1 MSQDSI
7 VIFRSYIDAIAEL
20 PAELYKEVSM
30 VLYAYAFD
38 GIEPDADASP
48 TARAMFIAL
57 KSQIDFNIARYERA
71 RKNGSKG
78 GAPKGTRN
86 NPGGR
91 RGKRTNQELTE
102 TNQELTDPEK
112 LVISDVLDVETA
124 EILPEAEEENM
135 PKVPKN
141 RRKGFVKTNQE
152 LTETNQELTDPEKL
166 VISDVLDVETAEI
179 LPEAEEENMPK
190 VPKNR
195 RKGFVKTN
203 QELTENKPTTN
214 QNGEKEL
221 TDVKELTLISNQLS
235 INNNY
240 VVVDNARE
248 VCFLEKFFAPEN
260 QCSIDVLCMQN
271 YTDRATLERYA
282 GEIIAEWQLRGVEH
296 TEYKEAAQHLIN
308 HLRRKFEAD
317 RRRAREE
324 AAAPKSRT
332 QARADLIAAAR
343 NNLAAAIVNDGQPPR
358 VDSAANDTQPF

>member
-1 MSQDSI
+1 MPTRWTRPTKITAMSQDSI

-20 PAELYKEVSM
+20 PPELYKEVSR

-38 GIEPDADASP
+38 GIEPDTDASP

-57 KSQIDFNIARYERA
+57 KSQIDFNVARYERA

-112 LVISDVLDVETA
+112 LVILDVSDVETV
-124 EILPEAEEENM
+124 EIQPEAEEENT
-135 PKVPKN
+135 PK
-141 RRKGFVKTNQE
+141 T
-152 LTETNQELTDPEKL
+152 
-166 VISDVLDVETAEI
+166 
-179 LPEAEEENMPK
+179 
-190 VPKNR
+190 PKNR

-214 QNGEKEL
+214 QSGEKEL

-260 QCSIDVLCMQN
+260 QYSIDVLCMQN
-271 YTDRATLERYA
+271 STNREVLVQYA
-282 GEIIAEWQLRGVEH
+282 NEIIAEWQLRGVSH
-296 TEYKEAAQHLIN
+296 NDYKEAAQHLIN

-343 NNLAAAIVNDGQPPR
+343 NNLEAAIVNDGQPPR
-358 VDSAANDTQPF
+358 VNSAANDTKPF

>member
-20 PAELYKEVSM
+20 PAELYKEVSR

-112 LVISDVLDVETA
+112 LVISEVLDVETA
-124 EILPEAEEENM
+124 EILPEAEEENT

-141 RRKGFVKTNQE
+141 RRKGFVT
-152 LTETNQELTDPEKL
+152 
-166 VISDVLDVETAEI
+166 
-179 LPEAEEENMPK
+179 
-190 VPKNR
+190 
-195 RKGFVKTN
+195 TN
-203 QELTENKPTTN
+203 QELTENEPKTN
-214 QNGEKEL
+214 QTDEKEL

-235 INNNY
+235 INNY

-248 VCFLEKFFAPEN
+248 VCFLEKFFSLEN
-260 QCSIDVLCMQN
+260 KYSIEVLCMQN
-271 YTDRATLERYA
+271 STSREVLMQYA
-282 GEIIAEWQLRGVEH
+282 NEIIAEWQLRGLSH
-296 TEYKEAAQHLIN
+296 NDYKEAAQHLIN

-332 QARADLIAAAR
+332 QARADLITAAR
-343 NNLAAAIVNDGQPPR
+343 NNLASAIVNDGQPPR
-358 VDSAANDTQPF
+358 VDSAANDTKPF

>member
-20 PAELYKEVSM
+20 PAELYKEVSR

-102 TNQELTDPEK
+102 
-112 LVISDVLDVETA
+112 
-124 EILPEAEEENM
+124 
-135 PKVPKN
+135 
-141 RRKGFVKTNQE
+141 
-152 LTETNQELTDPEKL
+152 
-166 VISDVLDVETAEI
+166 
-179 LPEAEEENMPK
+179 
-190 VPKNR
+190 
-195 RKGFVKTN
+195 
-203 QELTENKPTTN
+203 NKPKTN

-235 INNNY
+235 INNY

-248 VCFLEKFFAPEN
+248 VCFLERFFAPEN
-260 QCSIDVLCMQN
+260 QYNLDVLCMQN
-271 YTDRATLERYA
+271 HTDRAKLEQYA

-308 HLRRKFEAD
+308 HLRKKFEAD
-317 RRRAREE
+317 RRAAREE

-332 QARADLIAAAR
+332 QARKDLMQGAAERMAR
-343 NNLAAAIVNDGQPPR
+343 AIKSDGLAASPSTAE
-358 VDSAANDTQPF
+358 DTEPF